1 MGAGPQLPAVT
12 ALHEGREIRFVH
24 PEASDPAVAKV
35 LTDMMGG
42 SPVMVV
48 PELAQV
54 PRSALA
60 NVFVFR
66 NGVRGGGPFGF
77 QPDVFAS
84 VPGAAD
90 YSPLRAVNLVRWRD
104 PAGAYPA
111 LGGRGQGSGKT
122 RRGRGRE
129 KRHRRQHAGDQ
140 VAVGTALRAR
150 WSGLFA
156 SREPLLGGSPP
167 TSPAAGGCD
176 G

>member
-1 MGAGPQLPAVT
+1 MGAGPQLPPVT
-12 ALHEGREIRFVH
+12 ALYDGKEIRFVH

-60 NVFVFR
+60 DVFVFR

-84 VPGAAD
+84 VPGDAD
-90 YSPLRAVNLVRWRD
+90 YSPLRAVRLVRWRD
-104 PAGAYPA
+104 PARARILPSA
-111 LGGRGQGSGKT
+111 AAVKEAA
-122 RRGRGRE
+122 RRGEVTVERNGVVVNMPVI
-129 KRHRRQHAGDQ
+129 K
-140 VAVGTALRAR
+140 
-150 WSGLFA
+150 W
-156 SREPLLGGSPP
+156 P
-167 TSPAAGGCD
+167 TGQR
-176 G
+176 